1 MNTIDCKGLACPMPV
16 IKTKKYFDLEDSK
29 ETLVIVDNEVAKN
42 NILRLA
48 KGLKLYSSFIEENGI
63 YKIQLSRSE
72 VTEIGEGL
80 DSNEASKIKSKLTY
94 KKAPTILVSSNLL
107 GGGDDKLGETLMK
120 VYINT
125 LAEAE
130 ILPENLMFINGG
142 VKLTCTG
149 SDVLDSLNSMR
160 EKGVNIISCGAC
172 LDFYN
177 LKDDL
182 KVGEIGNMYQIIE
195 LMNESGNTI
204 KL

>member
-1 MNTIDCKGLACPMPV
+1 MNIIDCKGLACPMPV

-48 KGLKLYSSFIEENGI
+48 KGINLNSSFTEEEGL
-63 YKIQLSRSE
+63 YKIQLSRGEFSK
-72 VTEIGEGL
+72 VQSAEINNSLGNF
-80 DSNEASKIKSKLTY
+80 SIPS
-94 KKAPTILVSSNLL
+94 APTIIVSSSLL
-107 GGGDDKLGETLMK
+107 GNGDDRLGETLMK

-125 LAEAE
+125 LAESE

-149 SDVLDSLNSMR
+149 SDVLDSLNSME

-177 LKDDL
+177 LKEEL
-182 KVGEIGNMYQIIE
+182 KVGEIGNMYQIID
-195 LMNESGNTI
+195 LMNKSGNTI

>member
-1 MNTIDCKGLACPMPV
+1 MNIIDCKGLACPMPV

-29 ETLVIVDNEVAKN
+29 EALVIVDNEVAKN

-48 KGLKLYSSFIEENGI
+48 KGINLNSSFIEEEGL
-63 YKIQLSRSE
+63 YKIQLSRG
-72 VTEIGEGL
+72 EIKDVKVSNANEGL
-80 DSNEASKIKSKLTY
+80 DNISVPS
-94 KKAPTILVSSNLL
+94 APTILVATNLL
-107 GGGDDKLGETLMK
+107 GNGDDRLGETLMK

-125 LAEAE
+125 LVESE
-130 ILPENLMFINGG
+130 ILPENLIFINGG

-149 SDVLDSLNSMR
+149 SDVLDSLNSLK

-177 LKDDL
+177 LKDEL
-182 KVGEIGNMYQIIE
+182 KVGEIGNMYQIID
-195 LMNESGNTI
+195 LMNRSGNTI

>member
-1 MNTIDCKGLACPMPV
+1 MEIIDCKGLACPMPV
-16 IKTKKYFDLEDSK
+16 IRTKKYFDLEDSK
-29 ETLVIVDNEVAKN
+29 EALVIVDNEVAKN

-48 KGLKLYSSFIEENGI
+48 KGINLNSSFIEEEGI
-63 YKIQLSRSE
+63 YKIQLSRG
-72 VTEIGEGL
+72 EIK
-80 DSNEASKIKSKLTY
+80 DVQVSKINEALDNISVPS
-94 KKAPTILVSSNLL
+94 APTILVATNLL
-107 GGGDDKLGETLMK
+107 GNGDDKLGETLMK

-125 LAEAE
+125 LAESE
-130 ILPENLMFINGG
+130 ILPKNLMFINGG

-149 SDVLDSLNSMR
+149 SDVLDSLNSMK

-177 LKDDL
+177 LKGEL

-195 LMNESGNTI
+195 LMNKSRNTI

>member
-1 MNTIDCKGLACPMPV
+1 MNIIDCKGLACPMPV

-29 ETLVIVDNEVAKN
+29 EALVIVDNEVAKN
-42 NILRLA
+42 NVLRLA
-48 KGLKLYSSFIEENGI
+48 KGINLNSSFIEGDGL
-63 YKIQLSRSE
+63 YKIQLSRGEFSAE
-72 VTEIGEGL
+72 QAIDNNEIVVE
-80 DSNEASKIKSKLTY
+80 NKAS
-94 KKAPTILVSSNLL
+94 APTILVATNLL
-107 GGGDDKLGETLMK
+107 GNGDDRLGETLMK

-142 VKLTCTG
+142 VKLTCTD
-149 SDVLDSLNSMR
+149 SDVLDSLNSMQ

-177 LKDDL
+177 LKEEL
-182 KVGEIGNMYQIIE
+182 KVGEIGNMYQIIDI
-195 LMNESGNTI
+195 MNKSGNTI

>member
-1 MNTIDCKGLACPMPV
+1 MNIIDCKGLTCPMPV

-48 KGLKLYSSFIEENGI
+48 KGLKLNSSFEEENGL
-63 YKIQLSRSE
+63 YTIQLSKGEFTKINQE
-72 VTEIGEGL
+72 VYQEEIV
-80 DSNEASKIKSKLTY
+80 NKTV
-94 KKAPTILVSSNLL
+94 APTILVSSNLL
-107 GGGDDKLGETLMK
+107 GNGDDRLGETLMK

-130 ILPENLMFINGG
+130 VLPESLMFINGG
-142 VKLTCTG
+142 VKLTCSG

-177 LKDDL
+177 LKEEL
-182 KVGEIGNMYQIIE
+182 KVGEIGNMYQIID
-195 LMNESGNTI
+195 LMNKSGNTI

>member
-1 MNTIDCKGLACPMPV
+1 MNIINCQGLACPMPV

-29 ETLVIVDNEVAKN
+29 EALVIVDNEVAKN
-42 NILRLA
+42 NVLRLA
-48 KGLKLYSSFIEENGI
+48 KGINLSSSFIEEDGL
-63 YKIQLSRSE
+63 YKIQLAKGEFSDVQAVYNNE
-72 VTEIGEGL
+72 VVE
-80 DSNEASKIKSKLTY
+80 Y
-94 KKAPTILVSSNLL
+94 KVSAPTILVSSNLL
-107 GGGDDKLGETLMK
+107 GNGDDRLGETLMK

-125 LAEAE
+125 LAESE

-149 SDVLDSLNSMR
+149 SDVLDSLSLMK

-177 LKDDL
+177 LKEEL
-182 KVGEIGNMYQIIE
+182 KVGEIGNMYQIID
-195 LMNESGNTI
+195 LMNKSGNTI

>member
-1 MNTIDCKGLACPMPV
+1 MEIIDCKGLACPMPV

-29 ETLVIVDNEVAKN
+29 EALVIVDNEVAKN

-48 KGLKLYSSFIEENGI
+48 KGINLNSSFIEEEGI
-63 YKIQLSRSE
+63 YKIQLSRG
-72 VTEIGEGL
+72 EIK
-80 DSNEASKIKSKLTY
+80 DVQVSKINEALDNISVPS
-94 KKAPTILVSSNLL
+94 APTILVATNLL
-107 GGGDDKLGETLMK
+107 GNGDDKLGETLMK

-125 LAEAE
+125 LAESE

-149 SDVLDSLNSMR
+149 SDVLDSINSMK

-177 LKDDL
+177 LKEEL

-195 LMNESGNTI
+195 LMNKSRNTI

>member
-1 MNTIDCKGLACPMPV
+1 MNIIDCKGLACPMPV

-29 ETLVIVDNEVAKN
+29 EALVIVDNEVAKN

-48 KGLKLYSSFIEENGI
+48 KGINLNSSFIEEEGL
-63 YKIQLSRSE
+63 YKIQLSRG
-72 VTEIGEGL
+72 EIKDVKVSNVNEGL
-80 DSNEASKIKSKLTY
+80 DNISVPS
-94 KKAPTILVSSNLL
+94 APTILVATNLL
-107 GGGDDKLGETLMK
+107 GNGDDRLGETLMK

-125 LAEAE
+125 LAESE

-142 VKLTCTG
+142 VKITCTG
-149 SDVLDSLNSMR
+149 SDVLDSLNSMK

-177 LKDDL
+177 LKDEL
-182 KVGEIGNMYQIIE
+182 KVGEIGNMYQIID
-195 LMNESGNTI
+195 LMNRSRNTI

>member
-1 MNTIDCKGLACPMPV
+1 MNIIDCQGLACPMPV

-29 ETLVIVDNEVAKN
+29 EALVIVDNEVAKN
-42 NILRLA
+42 NVLRLA
-48 KGLKLYSSFIEENGI
+48 KGINLSSSFIEENGI
-63 YKIQLSRSE
+63 YKIQLAKGEFSDVQATYNNE
-72 VTEIGEGL
+72 VVE
-80 DSNEASKIKSKLTY
+80 Y
-94 KKAPTILVSSNLL
+94 KVSAPTILVSSNLL
-107 GGGDDKLGETLMK
+107 GNGDDRLGETLMK

-125 LAEAE
+125 LAESE

-149 SDVLDSLNSMR
+149 SDVLDSLSSMK

-177 LKDDL
+177 LKEEL
-182 KVGEIGNMYQIIE
+182 KVGEIGNMYQIID
-195 LMNESGNTI
+195 LMNKSGNTI

>member
-1 MNTIDCKGLACPMPV
+1 MEIIDCKGLACPMPV

-29 ETLVIVDNEVAKN
+29 EALVIVDNEVAKN

-48 KGLKLYSSFIEENGI
+48 KGINLNSSFIEEEGL
-63 YKIQLSRSE
+63 YKIQLSRG
-72 VTEIGEGL
+72 EIK
-80 DSNEASKIKSKLTY
+80 DVQVSKINEALDNISVPS
-94 KKAPTILVSSNLL
+94 APTILVATNLL
-107 GGGDDKLGETLMK
+107 GNGDDKLGETLMK

-125 LAEAE
+125 LAESE
-130 ILPENLMFINGG
+130 ILPKNLMFINGG

-149 SDVLDSLNSMR
+149 SDVLDSLNLMK

-177 LKDDL
+177 LKEEL

-195 LMNESGNTI
+195 LMNKSRNTI

>member
-1 MNTIDCKGLACPMPV
+1 MNVIDCKGLACPMPV
-16 IKTKKYFDLEDSK
+16 IKTKKYFDLEDAK
-29 ETLVIVDNEVAKN
+29 EALVIVDNEVAKDN
-42 NILRLA
+42 VLRLA
-48 KGLKLYSSFIEENGI
+48 KGINLNSSFIEEDGL
-63 YKIQLSRSE
+63 YKIQLSKGEFSN
-72 VTEIGEGL
+72 VQATNSDEIVEYRTL
-80 DSNEASKIKSKLTY
+80 
-94 KKAPTILVSSNLL
+94 APTILVSSNLL
-107 GGGDDKLGETLMK
+107 GNGDDRLGETLMK

-149 SDVLDSLNSMR
+149 SDVLDSLTLMK

-177 LKDDL
+177 LKEEL
-182 KVGEIGNMYQIIE
+182 KVGEIGNMYQIID
-195 LMNESGNTI
+195 LMNKSGNTI

>member
-1 MNTIDCKGLACPMPV
+1 MNIIDCKGLACPMPV

-29 ETLVIVDNEVAKN
+29 EALVIVDNEVAKN

-48 KGLKLYSSFIEENGI
+48 KGINLNSSFIEEDGL
-63 YKIQLSRSE
+63 YKIQLSRGEFSGVQAADNNESE
-72 VTEIGEGL
+72 VE
-80 DSNEASKIKSKLTY
+80 Y
-94 KKAPTILVSSNLL
+94 KTSAPTILVATNLL
-107 GGGDDKLGETLMK
+107 GNGDDRLGETLMK

-125 LAEAE
+125 LAESE

-149 SDVLDSLNSMR
+149 SDVLDSLNSMQ

-177 LKDDL
+177 LKEEL
-182 KVGEIGNMYQIIE
+182 KVGEIGNMYQIID
-195 LMNESGNTI
+195 LMNRSGNTI

>member
-1 MNTIDCKGLACPMPV
+1 MNIIDCKGLACPMPV

-29 ETLVIVDNEVAKN
+29 EALVIVDNEVAKN

-48 KGLKLYSSFIEENGI
+48 KGINLNSSFIEEEGL
-63 YKIQLSRSE
+63 YKIQLSRG
-72 VTEIGEGL
+72 EIKDVEI
-80 DSNEASKIKSKLTY
+80 SNVDDELNNISVPS
-94 KKAPTILVSSNLL
+94 APTILVATNLL
-107 GGGDDKLGETLMK
+107 GNGDDRLGETLMK

-125 LAEAE
+125 LVESE
-130 ILPENLMFINGG
+130 ILPENLIFINGG

-149 SDVLDSLNSMR
+149 SDVLDSLNSMK

-177 LKDDL
+177 LKDEL
-182 KVGEIGNMYQIIE
+182 KVGEIGNMYQIID
-195 LMNESGNTI
+195 LMNRSRNTI

>member
-1 MNTIDCKGLACPMPV
+1 MNIIDCKGLACPMPV

-48 KGLKLYSSFIEENGI
+48 KGLKLNSSFEEENGL
-63 YKIQLSRSE
+63 YKIQLAK
-72 VTEIGEGL
+72 GEF
-80 DSNEASKIKSKLTY
+80 SKIEKEIY
-94 KKAPTILVSSNLL
+94 EEEIAPKKTVAPTILVSSNLL
-107 GGGDDKLGETLMK
+107 GNGDDRLGETLMK

-125 LAEAE
+125 LAESE
-130 ILPENLMFINGG
+130 VLPENLMFINGG
-142 VKLTCTG
+142 VKLTCSG
-149 SDVLDSLNSMR
+149 SDVLDSLNSMK

-177 LKDDL
+177 LKEEL
-182 KVGEIGNMYQIIE
+182 KVGEIGNMYQIID
-195 LMNESGNTI
+195 LMNKSGNTI

>member
-1 MNTIDCKGLACPMPV
+1 MNIIDCKGLACPMPV

-29 ETLVIVDNEVAKN
+29 EALVIVDNEVAKN
-42 NILRLA
+42 NVLRLA
-48 KGLKLYSSFIEENGI
+48 KGINLSSSFIEEDGL
-63 YKIQLSRSE
+63 YKIQLSKGEFSDVQAVYNNE
-72 VTEIGEGL
+72 VAE
-80 DSNEASKIKSKLTY
+80 Y
-94 KKAPTILVSSNLL
+94 KTSAPTILVSSNLL
-107 GGGDDKLGETLMK
+107 GNGDDRLGETLMK

-125 LAEAE
+125 LAESE

-149 SDVLDSLNSMR
+149 SDVLDSLNSMK

-177 LKDDL
+177 LKEEL
-182 KVGEIGNMYQIIE
+182 KVGEIGNMYQIID
-195 LMNESGNTI
+195 LMNKSGNTI

>member
-1 MNTIDCKGLACPMPV
+1 MNIIDCKGLACPMPV

-29 ETLVIVDNEVAKN
+29 EALVIVDNEVAKN
-42 NILRLA
+42 NVLRLA
-48 KGLKLYSSFIEENGI
+48 KGINLSSSFIEEDGL
-63 YKIQLSRSE
+63 YKIQLSKG
-72 VTEIGEGL
+72 EISDVQAVL
-80 DSNEASKIKSKLTY
+80 NNEAVEY
-94 KKAPTILVSSNLL
+94 KVAAPTILVSSNLL
-107 GGGDDKLGETLMK
+107 GNGDDRLGETLMK

-125 LAEAE
+125 LAESE

-149 SDVLDSLNSMR
+149 SDVLDSLNSMK

-177 LKDDL
+177 LKEEL
-182 KVGEIGNMYQIIE
+182 KVGEIGNMYQIID
-195 LMNESGNTI
+195 LMNKSGNTI

>member
-1 MNTIDCKGLACPMPV
+1 MNIIDCQGLACPMPV

-29 ETLVIVDNEVAKN
+29 EALVIVDNEVAKN
-42 NILRLA
+42 NVLRLA
-48 KGLKLYSSFIEENGI
+48 KGINLISSFIEENGL
-63 YKIQLSRSE
+63 YKIQLAKGEFSDVQATYNNE
-72 VTEIGEGL
+72 VVE
-80 DSNEASKIKSKLTY
+80 Y
-94 KKAPTILVSSNLL
+94 KVSAPTILVSSNLL
-107 GGGDDKLGETLMK
+107 GNGDDRLGETLMK

-125 LAEAE
+125 LAESE

-149 SDVLDSLNSMR
+149 SDVLDSLSLMK

-177 LKDDL
+177 LKEDL
-182 KVGEIGNMYQIIE
+182 KVGEIGNMYQIID
-195 LMNESGNTI
+195 LMNKSGNTI

>member
-1 MNTIDCKGLACPMPV
+1 MEIIDCKGLACPMPV

-29 ETLVIVDNEVAKN
+29 EALVIVDNEVAKN

-48 KGLKLYSSFIEENGI
+48 KGINLNSSFIEEEGI
-63 YKIQLSRSE
+63 YKIQLSRG
-72 VTEIGEGL
+72 EIK
-80 DSNEASKIKSKLTY
+80 DVQVSKINEALDNISVPS
-94 KKAPTILVSSNLL
+94 APTILVATNLL
-107 GGGDDKLGETLMK
+107 GNGDDKLGETLMK

-125 LAEAE
+125 LAESE

-149 SDVLDSLNSMR
+149 SDVLDSINSMK

-177 LKDDL
+177 LKEEL
-182 KVGEIGNMYQIIE
+182 RVGEIGNMYQIIE
-195 LMNESGNTI
+195 LMNKSRNTI

>member
-1 MNTIDCKGLACPMPV
+1 MNIIDCKGLACPMPV

-48 KGLKLYSSFIEENGI
+48 KGINLNSSFIEEEGL
-63 YKIQLSRSE
+63 YKIQLSRG
-72 VTEIGEGL
+72 EIKDVKVANVNVEL
-80 DSNEASKIKSKLTY
+80 DNISVPS
-94 KKAPTILVSSNLL
+94 APTILVATNLL
-107 GGGDDKLGETLMK
+107 GNGDDRLGETLMK

-125 LAEAE
+125 LAESE

-149 SDVLDSLNSMR
+149 SDVLDSLNSMK

-177 LKDDL
+177 LKEEL
-182 KVGEIGNMYQIIE
+182 KVGEIGNMYQIID
-195 LMNESGNTI
+195 LMNRSGNTI

>member
-1 MNTIDCKGLACPMPV
+1 MEIIDCKGLACPMPV

-29 ETLVIVDNEVAKN
+29 EALVIVDNEVAKN

-48 KGLKLYSSFIEENGI
+48 KGINLNSSFIEEEGI
-63 YKIQLSRSE
+63 YKIQLSRG
-72 VTEIGEGL
+72 EIK
-80 DSNEASKIKSKLTY
+80 DVQVSKINEALDNISVPS
-94 KKAPTILVSSNLL
+94 APTILVATNLL
-107 GGGDDKLGETLMK
+107 GNGDDKLGETLMK

-125 LAEAE
+125 LAESE
-130 ILPENLMFINGG
+130 ILPKNLMFINGG

-149 SDVLDSLNSMR
+149 SDVLDSLNSMK

-177 LKDDL
+177 LKEEL

-195 LMNESGNTI
+195 LMNKSRNTI

>member
-1 MNTIDCKGLACPMPV
+1 MEIIDCKGLACPMPV
-16 IKTKKYFDLEDSK
+16 IRTKKYFDLEDSK
-29 ETLVIVDNEVAKN
+29 EALVIVDNEVAKN

-48 KGLKLYSSFIEENGI
+48 KGINLNSSFIEEEGI
-63 YKIQLSRSE
+63 YKIQLSRG
-72 VTEIGEGL
+72 EIK
-80 DSNEASKIKSKLTY
+80 DVQVSKINEALDNISVPS
-94 KKAPTILVSSNLL
+94 APTILVATNLL
-107 GGGDDKLGETLMK
+107 GNGDDKLGETLMK

-125 LAEAE
+125 LAESE
-130 ILPENLMFINGG
+130 ILPKNLMFINGG

-149 SDVLDSLNSMR
+149 SDVLDSLNSMK

-177 LKDDL
+177 LKEEL

-195 LMNESGNTI
+195 LMNKSRNTI